1 MTSASNAADTAKTVV
16 GLRLIFYSREEEL
29 ESVIL
34 EILEDKEDS
43 WFEGLE
49 DDSPKVKWMRR
60 VYPRIEYTQAPW
72 TVVLRQPSQS
82 IYTLREA

>member
-1 MTSASNAADTAKTVV
+1 M
-16 GLRLIFYSREEEL
+16 
-29 ESVIL
+29 L

-60 VYPRIEYTQAPW
+60 VYPRIEYTRAPW

-82 IYTLREA
+82 ICTSMEA